1 MRQGVAVG
9 LIVTQSPE
17 DVKES
22 WMPILEAL
30 QSHLGI
36 EVRANISRDYAGVI
50 WALRSGRNQIA
61 WLGNKAAIKAVD
73 NADAEVFMQTV
84 HANNESGYR
93 SYLIAR
99 SDSALHSLD
108 DVFRNIAELTLGTGD
123 TNSTSGYL
131 VPGYYLFAKRR
142 IKPHD
147 SFKRVVQNNHE
158 DNLVAVLDGQL
169 DVATVSSIVFEQF
182 IAQHPD
188 RAREAQ
194 ILWESPLIP
203 SDPLLWRT
211 DLPAH
216 LKREIR
222 SFFINYGRPAPN
234 KTPDQVEQEQRVL
247 QRSGKSRFVPSNNN
261 QLIPVRRLEL
271 FRNRLLVEGNTAI
284 TPEARLKRL
293 ADIDRQLDML
303 D

>member
-1 MRQGVAVG
+1 
-9 LIVTQSPE
+9 
-17 DVKES
+17 
-22 WMPILEAL
+22 
-30 QSHLGI
+30 
-36 EVRANISRDYAGVI
+36 
-50 WALRSGRNQIA
+50 
-61 WLGNKAAIKAVD
+61 
-73 NADAEVFMQTV
+73 
-84 HANNESGYR
+84 
-93 SYLIAR
+93 
-99 SDSALHSLD
+99 
-108 DVFRNIAELTLGTGD
+108 
-123 TNSTSGYL
+123 
-131 VPGYYLFAKRR
+131 
-142 IKPHD
+142 
-147 SFKRVVQNNHE
+147 
-158 DNLVAVLDGQL
+158 
-169 DVATVSSIVFEQF
+169 
-182 IAQHPD
+182 
-188 RAREAQ
+188 
-194 ILWESPLIP
+194 
-203 SDPLLWRT
+203 LLWRT